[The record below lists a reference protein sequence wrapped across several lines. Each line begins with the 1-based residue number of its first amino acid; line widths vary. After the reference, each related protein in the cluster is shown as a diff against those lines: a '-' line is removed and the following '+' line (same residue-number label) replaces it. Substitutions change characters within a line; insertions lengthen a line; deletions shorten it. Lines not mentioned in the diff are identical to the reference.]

1 MVEVIKQDPDKFLE
15 EIYLSENLLPL
26 SYADQ
31 ISKEGAW
38 AGAIDLKILLN
49 VMDHKIIFKPK
60 KIGRCSFYI
69 IEDILVPDQMFNDNP
84 IRLLFTGNHYKALF
98 KNYQAESSR
107 TNDLNIEIFE
117 SLKALKKNKI
127 YLRLKKTP
135 LQFFLKVLFISLNN
149 KK

>member
-49 VMDHKIIFKPK
+49 VMGHKIIL
-60 KIGRCSFYI
+60 I
-69 IEDILVPDQMFNDNP
+69 N
-84 IRLLFTGNHYKALF
+84 
-98 KNYQAESSR
+98 
-107 TNDLNIEIFE
+107 
-117 SLKALKKNKI
+117 LKK
-127 YLRLKKTP
+127 LDEVRSTL
-135 LQFFLKVLFISLNN
+135 
-149 KK
+149 